1 MASSDI
7 EMGTGDEISYSRI
20 PVEGRSRT
28 TEEWKSTF
36 VAKVEQSKSHMPNKC
51 CIFKVP
57 EVLQRQKKIA
67 YQPFVEILILDGRR
81 CREPPSIKKIH
92 NQLHKQHHSA
102 QSCLQSPCPLPPP
115 LAST

>member
-36 VAKVEQSKSHMPNKC
+36 VAKVEQSKSPVPNKC
-51 CIFKVP
+51 CIFRIMS
-57 EVLQRQKKIA
+57 LI
-67 YQPFVEILILDGRR
+67 ILAITKDTT
-81 CREPPSIKKIH
+81 K
-92 NQLHKQHHSA
+92 
-102 QSCLQSPCPLPPP
+102 
-115 LAST
+115 

>member
-20 PVEGRSRT
+20 HVEGRSRT

-36 VAKVEQSKSHMPNKC
+36 VAKVEQSKSPMPNKC

-67 YQPFVEILILDGRR
+67 YQPHSIQGQKYSNKISHKVSGSNSISLLI
-81 CREPPSIKKIH
+81 
-92 NQLHKQHHSA
+92 
-102 QSCLQSPCPLPPP
+102 
-115 LAST
+115 